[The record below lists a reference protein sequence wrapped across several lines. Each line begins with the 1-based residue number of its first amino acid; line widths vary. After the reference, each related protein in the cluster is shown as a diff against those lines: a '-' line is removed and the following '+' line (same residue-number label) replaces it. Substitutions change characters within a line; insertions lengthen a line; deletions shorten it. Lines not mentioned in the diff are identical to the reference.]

1 MPPIVTTRRAIFPP
15 SAPGLRNDAYMISPT
30 TTVRVPKP
38 VEDAARK
45 AAPELAGL
53 SLAELIR
60 AGLAILA
67 DPKVTPAEAA
77 ASARLTRA
85 PHRPRGSKGNTPA

>member
-1 MPPIVTTRRAIFPP
+1 
-15 SAPGLRNDAYMISPT
+15 MISPT
-30 TTVRVPKP
+30 TAVRVPKS

-45 AAPELAGL
+45 ASPDLAGL
-53 SLAELIR
+53 SMAELIR

-67 DPKVTPAEAA
+67 DPKLTPAEAA

-85 PHRPRGSKGNTPA
+85 PHRPRGPKGTRTA